1 MTPKEYK
8 IIGPDVMERSL
19 SQGQFNAMCELFMEG
34 VRAAENEHGARWRD
48 FVRFHW
54 VTQTTKAGVVTYWL
68 DMESVKEG
76 DRYSVGKAYP
86 AY

>member
-34 VRAAENEHGARWRD
+34 VRAAENEHGARWRN
-48 FVRFHW
+48 FVRFNW
-54 VTQTTKAGVVTYWL
+54 ATQGEEGSKTYWL
-68 DMESVKEG
+68 DMESVEEG